1 MPANKKHL
9 TKSPL
14 HRFLKIIS
22 GLVGGYAITE
32 ALFIALL
39 PYWNPA
45 STLITLRFGS
55 FIVWATLLICAFIPK
70 NGWKVWGIYLG
81 ILGLLLVLIYV
92 NQNI

>member
-32 ALFIALL
+32 ALLWHFYRIGTL
-39 PYWNPA
+39 PAP
-45 STLITLRFGS
+45 
-55 FIVWATLLICAFIPK
+55 
-70 NGWKVWGIYLG
+70 
-81 ILGLLLVLIYV
+81 
-92 NQNI
+92 